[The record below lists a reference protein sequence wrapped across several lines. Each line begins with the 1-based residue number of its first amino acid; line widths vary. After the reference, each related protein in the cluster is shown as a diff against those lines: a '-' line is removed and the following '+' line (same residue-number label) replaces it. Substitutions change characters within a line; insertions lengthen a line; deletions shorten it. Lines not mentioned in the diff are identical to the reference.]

1 MKKVFICTFTLIYLL
16 FIITQC
22 FAQNKN
28 ITGKVV
34 DINGN
39 GIIATIAVKQS
50 NLVILT
56 DGNGKFVLS
65 APAQTI
71 LEISATGYIT
81 QTVKITDAAT
91 LKIVMPEDIAKLD
104 EVIVTGLTTTIKR
117 RNSTNSVAT
126 ISATLL
132 NEIAPAQTFDAAI
145 NGKIPG
151 AFINANT
158 GAPGGG
164 VSVKLRGVTS
174 IYGNTQPLYIIDGMF
189 ADNTATSGGLNFIT
203 KASLSNGS
211 ITSNQDNQVNRIADI
226 KPEDIDRIEIL
237 KGASAAAIYGSKA
250 AAGVIIITTKK
261 GTTGKTKINFSQ
273 DAGIIKASK
282 LLGVRVFDANKAA
295 SLSSDSATSVLY
307 RQQFLKAQAAGEIF
321 DYEKEIFGNCG
332 FGRNTAVS
340 MRGGNEKT
348 RFYFSA
354 MQKDESGI
362 VRYTGY
368 KNSSF
373 RLNADHQIS
382 NNIKIAINTSF
393 ISTSADRGLTGNDNT
408 GVTLGIALSSTPS
421 FAQLHPDAQ
430 GKFPDNPFAGSN
442 PLQTVALV
450 KNNESNNRFLSGI
463 SVEALLQKNKY
474 SNTKLIFSG
483 GLDFY
488 NLVSKAQF
496 PSQLQF
502 QAINKGTL
510 IQGFTRNLASNL
522 ILSFVN
528 NYTPFSKISLT
539 TAGGVTNENGN
550 YNTLL
555 GVATKVI
562 TGQSNITQGGSLTAS
577 QFISKFENT
586 GIFIQEEANIREAVT
601 LNIGSRFDR
610 STNNGNAGKFYFY
623 PKAGLSLNITK
634 MNFLKTDFFDNIKI
648 RAAYGQAN
656 NVPAYGSKF
665 TSFVVSNIGGLAGSL
680 IDIVRGNSAIR
691 PERQSELE
699 TGFDLAFLKGKLSV
713 EFTYYTKNIYD
724 FLMLTNPPSSSGFLQ
739 KWLNAGDLRNRGVEI
754 GINAQLF
761 STAVLK
767 WITSVNY
774 WFNRSLVTRLITPPV
789 PQGSFGYSLGG
800 SFRIEQGK
808 PATQI
813 VGVNG
818 NGTGALGDAE
828 PDFQMTSYNQFSF
841 GKKITFSFLLHWKK
855 GGDNI
860 NITTLTN
867 DFGGTSADYD
877 DVTNP
882 SGIANGLYRIKQY
895 GKNSQLFIEDA
906 GYIRF
911 REIGLYYTLQNR
923 ALHFINAIK
932 IGASLNNFITIT
944 RYKSYDPEVSNFGTG
959 FSTGVD
965 LAPYPATKRAFM
977 HVTFTF

>member
-1 MKKVFICTFTLIYLL
+1 MKNIFTQVLLLIY
-16 FIITQC
+16 FFSFTISG
-22 FAQNKN
+22 FGQNKN
-28 ITGKVV
+28 ITGKVA

-39 GIIATIAVKQS
+39 AILATIAVKHG
-50 NLVILT
+50 NLVVLT
-56 DGNGKFVLS
+56 DVNGKFSLS
-65 APAQTI
+65 APALAI
-71 LEISATGYIT
+71 LEVSAPGYIT
-81 QTVKITDAAT
+81 QTISTTDAAA
-91 LKIVMPEDIAKLD
+91 LQIVMPEDIAKLD

-117 RNSTNSVAT
+117 RNSPNAVTT
-126 ISATLL
+126 ISAALL

-203 KASLSNGS
+203 KASLSTAS

-226 KPEDIDRIEIL
+226 KPEDIDKIEIL

-261 GTTGKTKINFSQ
+261 GNAGKTKISFSQ

-295 SLSSDSATSVLY
+295 GLSSDSATSALY
-307 RQQFLKAQAAGEIF
+307 RQQFLTAQAAGEIY
-321 DYEKEIFGNCG
+321 DYEKEIFGNTG

-340 MRGGNEKT
+340 IRGGNEKT

-362 VRYTGY
+362 VKYTGY

-382 NNIKIAINTSF
+382 KSIKVAINTSF

-421 FAQLHPDAQ
+421 FAQLHADAQ
-430 GKFPDNPFAGSN
+430 GKYPNNPFAGSN

-450 KNNESNNRFLSGI
+450 KNNESNNRFLSGMSLDAI
-463 SVEALLQKNKY
+463 LQKNKY

-488 NLVSKAQF
+488 NLITNAQF
-496 PSQLQF
+496 PSPLQF

-510 IQGFTRNLASNL
+510 IQGFTKNLASN
-522 ILSFVN
+522 IMLSLVN
-528 NYTPFSKISLT
+528 NYTPFSKIAFT
-539 TAGGVTNENGN
+539 TSAGITKENGN
-550 YNTLL
+550 YNNLL
-555 GVATKVI
+555 DVATKLI

-586 GIFIQEEANIREAVT
+586 GIFIQEEANIMDAIT

-623 PKAGLSLNITK
+623 PKAGLSLNVTK
-634 MNFLKTDFFDNIKI
+634 MNLLKTNFFDNIKF

-665 TSFVVSNIGGLAGSL
+665 TSFVVSNTSGLAGSL
-680 IDIVRGNSAIR
+680 IDIVQGNPGIR
-691 PERQSELE
+691 PERQSEFE
-699 TGFDLAFLKGKLSV
+699 TGFDLAILKGKLSV

-754 GINAQLF
+754 GINAQPV
-761 STAVLK
+761 STTALQ
-767 WITSVNY
+767 WTTSVNY

-818 NGTGALGDAE
+818 NGVGVLGDAE
-828 PDFQMTSYNQFSF
+828 PDFQMTSYNQFTF
-841 GKKITFSFLLHWKK
+841 CKKLTFSFLLHWKK

-860 NITTLTN
+860 NITSLTN

-877 DVTNP
+877 AITNP

-906 GYIRF
+906 GYLRF
-911 REIGLYYTLQNR
+911 REIALYYTLKNT
-923 ALHFINAIK
+923 AHHFADAIK
-932 IGASLNNFITIT
+932 IGASLNNFFTIT
-944 RYKSYDPEVSNFGTG
+944 KYKSYDPEVSNFGTG

-965 LAPYPATKRAFM
+965 LAPYPAEKRAFV
-977 HVTFTF
+977 HVTVEF